1 LKLKDLLTPPVM
13 YRNKLKD
20 SYKYRPSINN
30 VSNDGDNFLIS
41 YTCGKYIIEFQFTG
55 EALKLDNDLKIH
67 CNCHSFN
74 FEFAHILN
82 DDDAL
87 LYPESFKKAIDNTP
101 TKKNRYNLI
110 GGCKHCISCARL
122 TYNKFDL
129 LQRKLRR

>member
-1 LKLKDLLTPPVM
+1 MKLKDLLTPPAM
-13 YRNKLKD
+13 YRDKLND
-20 SYKYRPSINN
+20 SRKYRPSINN
-30 VSNDGDNFLIS
+30 TSVDGNHFLIS
-41 YTCGKYIIEFQFTG
+41 YNCGSYTVEFQFTG
-55 EALKLDNDLKIH
+55 DTLKLDDDIKIY
-67 CNCHSFN
+67 CSCPSFN

-101 TKKNRYNLI
+101 TKKNRYNLV
-110 GGCKHCISCARL
+110 GGCKHCIACARL